1 MVNVCGIFED
11 LFMLMRIW
19 WRHGADPGPPLVYVL
34 KVLHT
39 QYTQHIMPLT
49 NTAFEYQLSVYLK
62 GIQAGQ
68 LTNFTAIFFLI
79 TQVRAVL
86 IQLHTQFIAQ
96 KFFVKFEVQFT
107 P

>member
-1 MVNVCGIFED
+1 
-11 LFMLMRIW
+11 
-19 WRHGADPGPPLVYVL
+19 
-34 KVLHT
+34 
-39 QYTQHIMPLT
+39 MPLT

-79 TQVRAVL
+79 TQV
-86 IQLHTQFIAQ
+86 IQVSL
-96 KFFVKFEVQFT
+96 KF

>member
-49 NTAFEYQLSVYLK
+49 NTAFEYQLFIYLTLCAASLSSMHTTLLLL
-62 GIQAGQ
+62 IDIL
-68 LTNFTAIFFLI
+68 LTCDNSLMN
-79 TQVRAVL
+79 
-86 IQLHTQFIAQ
+86 
-96 KFFVKFEVQFT
+96 
-107 P
+107 

>member
-68 LTNFTAIFFLI
+68 LTNFTAIFSRI
-79 TQVRAVL
+79 TQI
-86 IQLHTQFIAQ
+86 IQVSL
-96 KFFVKFEVQFT
+96 KFPQRE
-107 P
+107 